1 MESTTTGGGVRQ
13 DAPGDRTS
21 EDRVEFRITGF
32 GHPDARLLTAEVQQE
47 YVRRYGE
54 ADLTE
59 LHPDHFE
66 PPAGLFLI
74 AYLDGAP
81 VACGGW
87 RAKQAGPFGLRD
99 GDAEL
104 KRMFV
109 RPEARGRGLARAVL
123 RRLER
128 TAAEAGRTRFI
139 LETGTEQPEAIALY
153 ASEGYSAVEK
163 FGLYREHEQS
173 ICLGKEFGGAEFGGA
188 EFGGASA
195 V

>member
-1 MESTTTGGGVRQ
+1 MESTT
-13 DAPGDRTS
+13 APERGPDSFVLRDGKGDS
-21 EDRVEFRITGF
+21 IEIRVTGF
-32 GHPDARLLTAEVQQE
+32 AHPDAQHLAAEVQQE
-47 YVRRYGE
+47 YVRRYGD

-59 LHPDHFE
+59 MNLDDFD
-66 PPAGLFLI
+66 PPAGLFLV

-87 RAKQAGPFGLRD
+87 RAKQAGPHGLRD

-109 RPEARGRGLARAVL
+109 VPGARGRGLARAVL
-123 RRLER
+123 ARLEF

-139 LETGTEQPEAIALY
+139 LETGTEQPEAVALY
-153 ASEGYSAVEK
+153 TSEGYAPIRK
-163 FGLYREHEQS
+163 FGIYREHPQS
-173 ICLGKEFGGAEFGGA
+173 ICLGKEFGGAP
-188 EFGGASA
+188 A

>member
-1 MESTTTGGGVRQ
+1 MES
-13 DAPGDRTS
+13 
-21 EDRVEFRITGF
+21 ITGTAGARDSKGDSIEIRVTGY
-32 GHPDARLLTAEVQQE
+32 GHPDAQRLSAEVQEE

-54 ADLTE
+54 GDLTA
-59 LHPDHFE
+59 LHPDDFE

-87 RAKQAGPFGLRD
+87 RAKQAGPHGLRD

-109 RPEARGRGLARAVL
+109 VPAARGRGLARTVL
-123 RRLER
+123 RRLEQ
-128 TAAEAGRTRFI
+128 TAAEAGRTRFV
-139 LETGTEQPEAIALY
+139 LETGTEQPEAVALY
-153 ASEGYSAVEK
+153 GSEGYDPIQK
-163 FGLYREHEQS
+163 FGIYRDHPQS
-173 ICLGKEFGGAEFGGA
+173 ICLGKEFGGAP
-188 EFGGASA
+188 A

>member
-1 MESTTTGGGVRQ
+1 MESSTTGGAFVH
-13 DAPGDRTS
+13 DTKGDGI
-21 EDRVEFRITGF
+21 EIRITGY
-32 GHPDARLLTAEVQQE
+32 GHPDAQLLAAEVQQE

-59 LHPDHFE
+59 LHPEHFE
-66 PPAGLFLI
+66 PPAGLFLV

-87 RAKQAGPFGLRD
+87 RAKRAASFGIRAT
-99 GDAEL
+99 DAEL

-109 RPEARGRGLARAVL
+109 RPQARGRGLARVVL
-123 RRLER
+123 RHLEQ
-128 TAAEAGRTRFI
+128 TAAGAGRTRFI
-139 LETGTEQPEAIALY
+139 LETGTEQPEAVALY
-153 ASEGYSAVEK
+153 TSEGYTAIEK

-173 ICLGKEFGGAEFGGA
+173 ICLGKEFGGAP
-188 EFGGASA
+188 A